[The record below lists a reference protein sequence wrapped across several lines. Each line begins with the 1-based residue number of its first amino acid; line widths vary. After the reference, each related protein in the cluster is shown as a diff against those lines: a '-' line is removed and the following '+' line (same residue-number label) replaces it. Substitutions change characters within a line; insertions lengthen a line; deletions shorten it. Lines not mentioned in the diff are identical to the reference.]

1 MTDFDI
7 VRTLVQSQIAD
18 LGTLNGNFALKT
30 YFVCQR
36 NCKLVI
42 CYFEE
47 KHVIYARNLQGQ
59 NSAKSVA
66 NAAQRNAFQRLRTKL
81 ALPG

>member
-1 MTDFDI
+1 MK
-7 VRTLVQSQIAD
+7 
-18 LGTLNGNFALKT
+18 GNFALKT

-47 KHVIYARNLQGQ
+47 KQVIYARNLQGQ
-59 NSAKSVA
+59 NSAKNVA
-66 NAAQRNAFQRLRTKL
+66 SAAQLNVLQRQRTKQ
-81 ALPG
+81 AAPG